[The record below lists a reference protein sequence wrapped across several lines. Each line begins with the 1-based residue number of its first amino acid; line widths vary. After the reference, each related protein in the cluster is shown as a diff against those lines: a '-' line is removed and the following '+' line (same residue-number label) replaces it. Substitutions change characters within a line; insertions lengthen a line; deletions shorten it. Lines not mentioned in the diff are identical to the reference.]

1 MIKIRLQ
8 GTKKDLRWFLKG
20 LNRDSRYEIDNV
32 SEYKKCGTS
41 DKFHRVYVNLYRKNK
56 QRATNKCVTR

>member
-32 SEYKKCGTS
+32 SEFKKFKTS
-41 DKFHRVYVNLYRKNK
+41 DKYHRVYVKLYRKDK
-56 QRATNKCVTR
+56 QRVENRRMTH

>member
-32 SEYKKCGTS
+32 SELKKFKTS
-41 DKFHRVYVNLYRKNK
+41 DKNHRVYVNLYRKDK
-56 QRATNKCVTR
+56 QRVENRRMTH